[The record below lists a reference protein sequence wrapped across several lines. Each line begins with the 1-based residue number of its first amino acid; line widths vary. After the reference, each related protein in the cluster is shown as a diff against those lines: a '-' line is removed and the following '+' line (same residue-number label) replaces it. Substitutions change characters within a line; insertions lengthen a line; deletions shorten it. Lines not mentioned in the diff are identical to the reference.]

1 MDASTELA
9 EKIGR
14 YDWFHTI
21 DFGNGVVSRGHC
33 TAEVLRA
40 KADCYFSVSPKGK
53 TVLDIGCWDGYFSL
67 EALRRGAARV
77 LATDHYVWHSH
88 WNRGSFNLVHERLAP
103 ELEVRDIDV
112 FDISP
117 STVGSFD
124 FVLFTGVLY
133 HTRHPLLALEH
144 AASVCTDVLVVE
156 TVLDAIKVRQP
167 AIVFYPGSELKQDPS
182 NWWGPNQLCVEA
194 MLRDVGFANIA
205 FIPTP
210 IPRKWTVF
218 DRIKQN
224 PAITPR
230 GVFHARRG
238 S

>member
-117 STVGSFD
+117 STVGRFD

-133 HTRHPLLALEH
+133 HTRHPLLALEN

-156 TVLDAIKVRQP
+156 TVLDAIKVPQP
-167 AIVFYPGSELKQDPS
+167 AMVFYPGSELKQDPS

>member
-53 TVLDIGCWDGYFSL
+53 TVLDIGCWAGYFSL
-67 EALRRGAARV
+67 EALRRGAAGV

-103 ELEVRDIDV
+103 ELEVKDIDV

-117 STVGSFD
+117 STVGRFD

>member
-77 LATDHYVWHSH
+77 LATDHYVWHSR

-156 TVLDAIKVRQP
+156 TVLDAVKVPQP
-167 AIVFYPGSELKQDPS
+167 AMVFYPGSELKQDPS